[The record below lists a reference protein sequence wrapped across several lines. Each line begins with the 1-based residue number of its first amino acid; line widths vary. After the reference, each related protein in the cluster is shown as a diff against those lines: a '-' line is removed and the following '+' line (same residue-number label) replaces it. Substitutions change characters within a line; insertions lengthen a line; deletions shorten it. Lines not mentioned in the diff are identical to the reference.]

1 MFTATETGV
10 VHPNVAG
17 IVVGQHKFR
26 GFDSDDIRI
35 LRKCLAAGYVGSVVI
50 QTAASLTGISVGF
63 MPHSTLIITDHG
75 NRIKYRGKITLDIYK
90 TFTRIES
97 GKVVTRIS

>member
-17 IVVGQHKFR
+17 IGQHKFR
-26 GFDSDDIRI
+26 GFDNDDIRI
-35 LRKCLAAGYVGSVVI
+35 LRKCLTAGYVGSVVI
-50 QTAASLTGISVGF
+50 QTASAHAASLTGISLGF

-75 NRIKYRGKITLDIYK
+75 NRNLSTGEKLP
-90 TFTRIES
+90 
-97 GKVVTRIS
+97 

>member
-17 IVVGQHKFR
+17 IVVGQHKLGRFN
-26 GFDSDDIRI
+26 SDAIMI
-35 LRKCLAAGYVGSVVI
+35 LRKCLAAGYVESVLI
-50 QTAASLTGISVGF
+50 QTAASLTGISLGF

-75 NRIKYRGKITLDIYK
+75 NRIKYRGEIAV
-90 TFTRIES
+90 S
-97 GKVVTRIS
+97 